1 MFPFLSY
8 ITFLFS
14 STNQHGVHSPFI
26 FQYLTRCQYRKP
38 ARHKNKAMDVV
49 LKSIPYFKV
58 KTIFLPAKESSVR
71 SLLDEAYPWLRY
83 GPPPYDLVYVPG
95 PDLDMI
101 METALAEPMVHNN
114 SLCILDRI
122 HENKKARE
130 QWERVK
136 SMAHVRVTIDGFFCG
151 LAFFRKEQAR
161 QHFKIRI

>member
-8 ITFLFS
+8 IKFLLR

-26 FQYLTRCQYRKP
+26 FQYLTRCLYRKP
-38 ARHKNKAMDVV
+38 ARHKNKAVDVV

-58 KTIFLPAKESSVR
+58 KTVFLPAKESSVR
-71 SLLDEAYPWLRY
+71 SLLDEAYPRLRY
-83 GPPPYDLVYVPG
+83 GPPPYDLVYVPE

-101 METALAEPMVHNN
+101 MKTTQAEPVVHNN
-114 SLCILDRI
+114 SLCILAHI
-122 HENKKARE
+122 HENKKARK

-136 SMAHVRVTIDGFFCG
+136 SMEHVRVTIDSFFCG
-151 LAFFRKEQAR
+151 MVFFRKEQAR